1 MSESILP
8 KDNREILQTL
18 LPEAII
24 TTYDEFN
31 KEEVLKLLKWADG
44 VCIGSGIGRS
54 TTSEKL
60 LRTVIEYVD
69 VPCLIDADGLNLL
82 SENKDLL
89 ERMADRKIHIYT
101 AYERDVKTYRHP
113 CRRSERRQDPDPE
126 RFDVRYQITCVLK
139 DSRTLIAAKTKTYV

>member
-1 MSESILP
+1 MPMRLYDRSRACQNLYTKGQPRDIADTS
-8 KDNREILQTL
+8 
-18 LPEAII
+18 AGSII
-24 TTYDEFN
+24 TAYDEFN

-82 SENKDLL
+82 SDNKDLL
-89 ERMADRKIHIYT
+89 DRL
-101 AYERDVKTYRHP
+101 AGASGSQFL
-113 CRRSERRQDPDPE
+113 RSLCVQP
-126 RFDVRYQITCVLK
+126 RYG
-139 DSRTLIAAKTKTYV
+139 AAQTQTSGVTTQQ